1 MWQLSFDLGR
11 HDPDAVEALCREAG
25 ACSVTF
31 MDALD
36 DPVLEPL
43 PGEFRL
49 WPSTRLRVLFD
60 VDDPAAAAA
69 ALSCGLNL
77 GPGMVAVE
85 RVEERAWEREWLAD
99 FHAMRFGRRLW
110 VCPRHE
116 SVPDPDA
123 VVVWMDPGLA
133 FGTGTHPTTRI
144 CLEWLDGHLAPGQR
158 IIDFGCGSGILA
170 LAGVALGAA
179 SAHCFDIDAQALIA
193 TADNARTNALQ
204 SRIHIVERADALPV
218 GVDVLVANIL
228 AGPLRQLAPQLQKL
242 VRPGGSIVLA
252 GLLQDDVR
260 DVTQAYSTWFDITPF
275 AIREDWAGLSGK
287 RHVTEE
293 DGARRT
299 E

>member
-1 MWQLSFDLGR
+1 M
-11 HDPDAVEALCREAG
+11 
-25 ACSVTF
+25 
-31 MDALD
+31 
-36 DPVLEPL
+36 
-43 PGEFRL
+43 
-49 WPSTRLRVLFD
+49 
-60 VDDPAAAAA
+60 
-69 ALSCGLNL
+69 
-77 GPGMVAVE
+77 
-85 RVEERAWEREWLAD
+85 
-99 FHAMRFGRRLW
+99 
-110 VCPRHE
+110 CPRHE